1 MIPMGDIDDDF
12 VRCLAA
18 LHPCDDVERIDPA
31 NFVADLDRSGHAQ
44 RHRLEAPNG
53 RLLLRGLEVESGHF
67 ENRLGRGPLHPA
79 LDGGAAQVVVRSG
92 QIE

>member
-1 MIPMGDIDDDF
+1 MGNIDDDF

-18 LHPCDDVERIDPA
+18 LHPGDDVERIDPA
-31 NFVADLDRSGHAQ
+31 NFVADPDRPGHAQ
-44 RHRLEAPNG
+44 RDRLEAPNG